1 MAAQATPPA
10 PTLDVIATPNPVGQN
25 DYATFT
31 VDVDPGLLNETVT
44 LEQKVLGL
52 LWTGV
57 DTEPLDANNQAKFRV
72 KLSIIASYQYR
83 VKVASN
89 ANHTAGTSAVV
100 VLDVVKD
107 ATPYV
112 VQGSYPCGG
121 ASPGAGVVR
130 PGGGSWQCTFSDEFT
145 SMTLDTTYWN
155 VATAGHMPHP
165 KADPAC
171 YGNQASGNVALDGDN
186 LLLTAS
192 VKASATDCPGPS
204 TRTARKFGAT
214 VWHNIADGT
223 SPTLQQVYG
232 YYEVRAKLPTIHGD
246 TDGQAIENKFIP
258 DAADFP
264 TDTTKGLQE
273 TFYLWPTNDRYG
285 FHPNSG
291 ELDFAEFYSGAGNLS
306 KPAFHYPGE
315 GSNIGG
321 WGHEDCNI
329 TSSYGGD
336 PGGFNTYKFL
346 WTPTKLTTWVNDN
359 PDPCTEITI
368 SGQPFDRGFY
378 LILMQAYG
386 VGATYNDYTLP
397 AAPYSNANVGTTA
410 IDYVRVWQ

>member
-1 MAAQATPPA
+1 MIAQATPPA
-10 PTLDVIATPNPVGQN
+10 PTLEVIATPNPVGQN

-31 VDVDPGLLNETVT
+31 VNVDPGQLGETVT

-52 LWTGV
+52 LWTAV
-57 DTEPLDANNQAKFRV
+57 DTEPLDADNKAQFRV

-83 VKVASN
+83 AKVASN
-89 ANHTAGTSAVV
+89 ATHTAGTSSVV

-107 ATPYV
+107 ATPYTV
-112 VQGSYPCGG
+112 PGSHSC
-121 ASPGAGVVR
+121 ASQTPTVAH
-130 PGGGSWQCTFSDEFT
+130 PGGGSWQCTYNDEFN
-145 SMTLDTTYWN
+145 SMTLDTTYWH

-171 YGNQASGNVALDGDN
+171 YGDQGSGNVSLDGDH

-192 VKASATDCPGPS
+192 VKAAATDCPGPS
-204 TRTARKFGAT
+204 TRTSRKFGAT

-232 YYEVRAKLPTIHGD
+232 YYEVRAKLPGYHG
-246 TDGQAIENKFIP
+246 TSPGNAIEGKYIP
-258 DAADFP
+258 DLADLP
-264 TDTTKGLQE
+264 TDATAGLQE

-285 FHPNSG
+285 FHPYSG
-291 ELDFAEFYSGAGNLS
+291 EIDFAEFYSKAGNLA

-321 WGHEDCNI
+321 WGHEACNI
-329 TSSYGGD
+329 TSSYGGN

-346 WTPTKLTTWVNDN
+346 WTPTTLTTWVNNN
-359 PDPCTEITI
+359 PTPCTEVTI
-368 SGQPFDRGFY
+368 GQPFDRGFY
-378 LILMQAYG
+378 LVLMQAYG
-386 VGATYNDYTLP
+386 VAATANDYALP
-397 AAPYSNANVGTTA
+397 AAPYSNANVGTTE